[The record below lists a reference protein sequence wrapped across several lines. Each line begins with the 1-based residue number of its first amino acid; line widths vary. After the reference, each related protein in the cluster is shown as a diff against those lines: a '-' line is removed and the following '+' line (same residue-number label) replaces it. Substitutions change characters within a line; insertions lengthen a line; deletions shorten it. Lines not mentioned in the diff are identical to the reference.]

1 MAIKKKKNNCIFFLR
16 GSVFK
21 DKRKNIGAGLRKW
34 AGMRKRKKEGEGGG
48 RETETVTETERERE
62 REEKPS
68 LLNPCTILEALFQT
82 RLIYL
87 LHRLELCNPP
97 FLWNPTICPDF
108 PPVFS
113 IVQSWPFRW
122 NVRSPTI
129 TSQLY
134 PLYTPT
140 PHSPLL
146 HQQSVAQDFAS
157 MAPGS
162 PISFPVPSPQ
172 PMFQNPVGC
181 FKIQW
186 FKIQFQNSSRKS
198 LFFPPV

>member
-1 MAIKKKKNNCIFFLR
+1 MRKKN
-16 GSVFK
+16 
-21 DKRKNIGAGLRKW
+21 
-34 AGMRKRKKEGEGGG
+34 KEGEGGG

-62 REEKPS
+62 EKQS

-97 FLWNPTICPDF
+97 FLWNPTLCPDF
-108 PPVFS
+108 SPGFS
-113 IVQSWPFRW
+113 IVQSWPLSW

-134 PLYTPT
+134 PLYTPI

-146 HQQSVAQDFAS
+146 HQQSVAQDFAL
-157 MAPGS
+157 MVPGS
-162 PISFPVPSPQ
+162 PISSPVPSPTQ
-172 PMFQNPVGC
+172 C
-181 FKIQW
+181 FKIQLVVSKANGSKSS
-186 FKIQFQNSSRKS
+186 FKIPPGSPSSFLQLEVFFRSPDSQNTS
-198 LFFPPV
+198 FNPFPWCVW